1 MTSFKLALQ
10 RLLVI
15 VFIVFVWEL
24 TTGGI
29 HPDFVLFPP
38 LLASRPSLIIIDLYD
53 YIGSGLFLKDFFFTM
68 QAAFAGLFIGI
79 ITGVSLGLLFAYN
92 KSIAETLDPIFIGF
106 NSLPRPALAP
116 LLLIWFGL
124 GIASKI
130 FLAWSI
136 VFFLIFYNTLQ
147 GVRSIDPD
155 LMKTVKVM
163 GASRLQI
170 MRYVILPAV
179 FSWIFAAFRVS
190 VSFALIGAII
200 GEFVGS
206 HAGLGYRMA
215 YSAGLFMTHRV
226 YGILILLMFIGAF
239 LVEISKKIENMV
251 LKWRP
256 QIIV

>member
-1 MTSFKLALQ
+1 MNRLRLTLQ
-10 RLLVI
+10 RLSVI
-15 VFIVFVWEL
+15 AFIVFMWEL

-29 HPDFVLFPP
+29 DPRFMLFSP
-38 LLASRPSLIIIDLYD
+38 LLAGRPSLIIIDLYG
-53 YIGSGLFLKDFFFTM
+53 YLISGLFLKDFIFTM
-68 QAAFAGLFIGI
+68 QATFIGLFIGI
-79 ITGVSLGLLFAYN
+79 VTGVGCGLLFAYH
-92 KSIAETLDPIFIGF
+92 KGIAETLDPIFVGF

-136 VFFLIFYNTLQ
+136 VFFLVFYNTLL
-147 GVRSIDPD
+147 GVKSIDPD
-155 LMKTVKVM
+155 LIKVVKVM
-163 GASRLQI
+163 GASKLQI
-170 MRYVILPAV
+170 MKEVTLPAV

-215 YSAGLFMTHRV
+215 YSAGLFLTQRV
-226 YGILILLMFIGAF
+226 YGILIILMFIGAT
-239 LVEISKKIENMV
+239 LVEISKRIENAV

-256 QIIV
+256 QIVF

>member
-1 MTSFKLALQ
+1 MNRIRLTLQ

-15 VFIVFVWEL
+15 AFLVFMWEL

-29 HPDFVLFPP
+29 DPNFKLFLP
-38 LLASRPSLIIIDLYD
+38 LLAGRPSLILIDLYD
-53 YIGSGLFLKDFFFTM
+53 YIGSGLFLSDLCFTM
-68 QAAFAGLFIGI
+68 QATFSGLFIGI
-79 ITGVSLGLLFAYN
+79 ITGVCCGLLFAYN
-92 KSIAETLDPIFIGF
+92 KSIAETLDPIFVGF

-136 VFFLIFYNTLQ
+136 VFFVIFYNTLQ
-147 GVRSIDPD
+147 GVKSIDPD
-155 LMKTVKVM
+155 LIKVVKVM

-170 MRYVILPAV
+170 MKYVTLPAV

-215 YSAGLFMTHRV
+215 YSAGLFQTQRV
-226 YGILILLMFIGAF
+226 YGILIILMFVGAT
-239 LVEISKKIENMV
+239 LVEVSKRIEKAV

-256 QIIV
+256 EIVV